1 MSFYTLEGID
11 GSGKSTVAQELQ
23 KSRKN
28 VFLTQ
33 EPTLSRYGEL
43 IRQNIAHS
51 ESDSMKNFFL
61 FMADRMYHIDDI
73 IRPMDVLGHTV
84 ISDRYFDSS
93 RAYQS
98 VEMSQDEYFDS
109 AEAARTF
116 IDQTVKPCEY
126 EPDKTFYLDISVE
139 TSIERIAGDEKYE
152 HRSFLS
158 DVKEQ
163 YDIIANEFDRVVVID
178 AERSI
183 DDIVNDIHGH
193 MHGF

>member
-1 MSFYTLEGID
+1 MAFYTIEGID
-11 GSGKSTVAQELQ
+11 GSGKSTVAQALR
-23 KSRKN
+23 KHRKN

-33 EPTLSRYGEL
+33 EPTVSQYGDL
-43 IRQNIAHS
+43 IRQNIAYS
-51 ESDSMKNFFL
+51 KSNPMTNFFL
-61 FMADRMYHIDDI
+61 FMTDRVYHIDDI
-73 IRPMDVLGHTV
+73 IRPMNARGHTV

-98 VEMSQDEYFDS
+98 IELSQGEYFDS

-116 IDQTVKPCEY
+116 IDQTVGPWEY
-126 EPDKTFYLDISVE
+126 EPDKTFYLDVSVE

-163 YDIIANEFDRVVVID
+163 YDIIADEFDRVEVID

-183 DDIVNDIHGH
+183 DDIVDDIDGH